1 MSNSYQEFK
10 ISVPRAKGAL
20 IDVMFAL
27 MSLLSM
33 VASIC
38 LLHIDSAYKFFICML
53 IVMIIPA
60 VFFIAKQLLF
70 TEVRLSNTELINA
83 NHLTGEYK
91 SVYID
96 QIIGCY
102 PYRRSIG
109 FTILLRVKVKSGE
122 MIDLLYHPKKM
133 DAYLLP
139 KIKEL

>member
-1 MSNSYQEFK
+1 
-10 ISVPRAKGAL
+10 
-20 IDVMFAL
+20 
-27 MSLLSM
+27 
-33 VASIC
+33 
-38 LLHIDSAYKFFICML
+38 ML